1 MNPKNLKV
9 GRFYRLRHD
18 LNVTGTSRR
27 YNDGGLIITSVVEI
41 VSLFF
46 DRPGTYG
53 CRIYDRTSNPPKD
66 GKQII
71 EGIHKNSILNVEEL
85 SDAEIA
91 AWEL

>member
-9 GRFYRLRHD
+9 GRFYRLRHEV
-18 LNVTGTSRR
+18 NGTGE
-27 YNDGGLIITSVVEI
+27 YHKNWDGGMIITSVVR
-41 VSLFF
+41 VTSLFF

-53 CRIYDRTSNPPKD
+53 VLVYDRTIGSPKD
-66 GKQII
+66 WKEQH
-71 EGIHKNSILNVEEL
+71 EGIHKNSILTVEEL